1 MQTFLRR
8 LEILNYLKS
17 KHLAVGTEEIIQ
29 HLSDAG
35 YLDNQESKAKSQ
47 FRLVQRDLKFLLG
60 DEIEECEHDNEF
72 GLAIEKGLG
81 KSNMWRLDPYSLLSY
96 SFEKMPDYMALALS
110 ISQKHLKQVL
120 PADTQNVLK
129 TIFLEAQQKLLKQ
142 EKSISPKHYQRLTNA
157 VEFFQR
163 GQQLKAAD
171 FDLETLNRIYSAIL
185 HRKRLVL
192 NYQSQGKTKEYDLHP
207 FGVAIMLPKVY
218 LVAKKEGDMEKGDE
232 AFRSFLIHKIE
243 SLHLS
248 RQANSVPEDFALKP
262 YLEQGNMDV
271 LLDFDDTKNY
281 ELVILLRA
289 SQHSNLLLDLRDN
302 PISHDQ
308 LLSHQEGDEWLLK
321 ASSKRTV
328 QLRNWLLSLGPQA
341 KVLSPDIIRQ
351 DLISNLDQIRANYTS
366 EHH

>member
-35 YLDNQESKAKSQ
+35 YLDTQESKAKSQ

-60 DEIEECEHDNEF
+60 DEIDESDYDNEF
-72 GLAIEKGLG
+72 GLVIEKGLG

-96 SFEKMPDYMALALS
+96 SFEKMPEYMALALS

-120 PADTQNVLK
+120 PVDTQNVLK
-129 TIFLEAQQKLLKQ
+129 SIFQDAQQKLIKQ
-142 EKSISPKHYQRLTNA
+142 EKSIAPKHYKRLTNG

-163 GQQLKAAD
+163 GQQLKAAE
-171 FDLETLNRIYSAIL
+171 FDLEILNRIYSAIL
-185 HRKRLVL
+185 HRKRLTL
-192 NYQSQGKTKEYDLHP
+192 SYQSQGRSKDYDIHP
-207 FGVAIMLPKVY
+207 FGVAIMLPKIY
-218 LVAKKEGDMEKGDE
+218 LIAKKDGDMDKGDE

-243 SLHLS
+243 ALQSS
-248 RQANSVPEDFALKP
+248 TQPNEVPEDFELKS

-271 LLDFDDTKNY
+271 LIDFKDSRNY
-281 ELVILLRA
+281 ALEISIIA
-289 SQHSNLLLDLRDN
+289 NKHSNLLLDLRDN

-308 LLSHQEGDEWLLK
+308 HLVQHNEHEWRLS
-321 ASSKRTV
+321 ATSKRTV
-328 QLRNWLLSLGPQA
+328 QLRNWLLSLGAQA
-341 KVLSPDIIRQ
+341 KVISPDIIRQ
-351 DLISNLDQIRANYTS
+351 DLIDNLEQIRAKYINS
-366 EHH
+366 H